1 MKKIFLL
8 ATFIFSIST
17 FGQLNSNYE
26 KGFKT
31 GYCQAKKEDKGQYTT
46 CATSPRAPRPKT
58 GKESYNDG
66 VIAGYKYYGGKD
78 TSQNAL
84 INGAKT
90 LGNSKRFVDYG
101 TIVEKSFSSNSNSN
115 NKEKGWEY
123 NVRQDWDN
131 GYYIGTTYNG
141 DRYESG
147 KYYYNDG
154 DRYEGNYYKDERSGF
169 GIYYWSKG
177 SRYEGNWRD
186 DKSNGRGTYYYA
198 NDGSNRDYWT
208 GEFKDGKMYG
218 TGDLRFKD
226 GTYKRYTYE

>member
-17 FGQLNSNYE
+17 YGQLNSNYE
-26 KGFKT
+26 KGFKA
-31 GYCQAKKEDKGQYTT
+31 GYCQAKKEDKGQYTP
-46 CATSPRAPRPKT
+46 CGTSPIAPIPKT

-66 VIAGYKYYGGKD
+66 VIAGYKYYFGEGS
-78 TSQNAL
+78 SQNAL

-90 LGNSKRFVDYG
+90 LGDSKKFINYG
-101 TIVEKSFSSNSNSN
+101 KIIQDNYEKASQSNYSN

-141 DRYESG
+141 YRYEYG
-147 KYYYNDG
+147 KYYYNNG
-154 DRYEGNYYKDERSGF
+154 DRYEGNYYKNERSGF
-169 GIYYWSKG
+169 GIYYWNSG

-186 DKSNGRGTYYYA
+186 NNENGRGTYYYA
-198 NDGSNRDYWT
+198 NVM
-208 GEFKDGKMYG
+208 GKFNG
-218 TGDLRFKD
+218 KN
-226 GTYKRYTYE
+226 EIN